1 MIKFFTRVQNEKLVA
16 AQKDLTGSIT
26 NSINS
31 LYENAYAVQ
40 MSTSGDTTYITFS
53 IQNED
58 GSTKNVSIRFSA
70 ILFNVE
76 DDE

>member
-1 MIKFFTRVQNEKLVA
+1 MSKFFTRVQNEKLIA

-26 NSINS
+26 STINS

-40 MSTSGDTTYITFS
+40 MTTSGDTTYITFS
-53 IQNED
+53 IQDED

-70 ILFNVE
+70 ILFNVNG
-76 DDE
+76 DE